1 MGTDPEFIPLR
12 RRSDATLL
20 NFNLLK
26 WANFSTICFLIFIMF
41 EKDAIRKHVW
51 IVLHR
56 FIYTFRFNPIC
67 GYVIHACFVHGE
79 HLLL

>member
-26 WANFSTICFLIFIMF
+26 WAIFSTISAFSYLSCSKRMPYGNLPGLFFTASPVEEPVPMF
-41 EKDAIRKHVW
+41 
-51 IVLHR
+51 
-56 FIYTFRFNPIC
+56 
-67 GYVIHACFVHGE
+67 FVS
-79 HLLL
+79 